1 MHGIIIIHTMRNI
14 GTLRQGYVTLGR
26 WLPIIRP
33 DGKPRY
39 LQIADAIEASVKSG
53 EITPGERLPPQRK
66 LAERL
71 GIDFTTVSRA
81 YAEANAR
88 KVVESHVGRGTFARA
103 TSNEKHQT
111 DPRRSRDED
120 LSMNMPPE
128 PTDPELLARMQNG
141 LGTVSANLV
150 SLLRY
155 QSTSGGE
162 QDKTA
167 ASAWLSKRGMVPNL
181 ERIAITP
188 GAHATMTAILSTM
201 TRPGDVVLC
210 EAVTYPGLRAIASRM
225 GLQLVG
231 IPTDTAGILPDAL
244 DRAIHLHQPKA
255 LYLNP
260 TVQNPTTL
268 TIPKD
273 RRMEIAEVIL
283 RHRLPL
289 VEDDAYGFIP
299 ASAPAPFATLA
310 PDLTWH
316 IGGLAKCLGAGLRLA
331 YTVTPNAKAAYG
343 LAQAL
348 RASAV
353 MPSPI
358 CMALA
363 TRWIEDGT
371 ADAIRRFVRSESA
384 VRQEIVAETL
394 HGLEYRGEPEAF
406 NIWLKLPEGASR
418 AELMGRMAGRHVGLM
433 PSDAFTVLGKPDEH
447 VRVCLGGVITRDEL
461 RAGLLFMANSLSG
474 GGWMG

>member
-1 MHGIIIIHTMRNI
+1 MLN
-14 GTLRQGYVTLGR
+14 
-26 WLPIIRP
+26 WLPELRP

-39 LQIADAIEASVKSG
+39 LQIADAIELAIKRG
-53 EITPGERLPPQRK
+53 DIAAGDRLPPQRR

-71 GIDFTTVSRA
+71 SIDFTTVSRA
-81 YAEANAR
+81 YAEAHSR
-88 KVVESHVGRGTFARA
+88 RLVESHVGRGTFALGRPK
-103 TSNEKHQT
+103 EEHQI
-111 DPRRSRDED
+111 DPRRAGDED

-128 PTDPELLARMQNG
+128 PQDPDLVARMQDG
-141 LGTVSANLV
+141 LQTVSANLI

-155 QSTSGGE
+155 QSTTGGE
-162 QDKTA
+162 QDKAA
-167 ASAWLSKRGMVPNL
+167 ASSWLSKRGMVPSL

-210 EAVTYPGLRAIASRM
+210 EAVTYPGLRAIAARM

-231 IPTDTAGILPDAL
+231 IPMDASGILPDAL
-244 DRAIHLHQPKA
+244 DAAIHLHQPKA

-260 TVQNPTTL
+260 TVHNPTTL
-268 TIPKD
+268 TIPRG

-289 VEDDAYGFIP
+289 IEDDAYGFIP
-299 ASAPAPFATLA
+299 AAAPVPFATLA

-331 YTVTPNAKAAYG
+331 YTVSPNTRAAYS
-343 LAQAL
+343 LSQAM

-371 ADAIRRFVRSESA
+371 ADAVRHFVRTESSA
-384 VRQEIVAETL
+384 RHKIAIEALPDLDV
-394 HGLEYRGEPEAF
+394 RGEPEAF
-406 NIWLKLPEGASR
+406 SIWLKLPKGFSR

-433 PSDAFTVLGKPDEH
+433 PSDAFTVLGAPDEH
-447 VRVCLGGVITRDEL
+447 VRVCLGGIVNREQL
-461 RAGLLFMANSLSG
+461 RAGLLFMANSLSD

>member
-1 MHGIIIIHTMRNI
+1 MIK
-14 GTLRQGYVTLGR
+14 
-26 WLPIIRP
+26 WLPVLKP

-39 LQIADAIEASVKSG
+39 IQIADAIEAGIKNG
-53 EITPGERLPPQRK
+53 EIAAGERLPPQRK

-71 GIDFTTVSRA
+71 AIDFTTVSRA
-81 YAEANAR
+81 YTEAHAR
-88 KVVESHVGRGTFARA
+88 RLVESHVGRGTFACAPAHARH
-103 TSNEKHQT
+103 EV
-111 DPRRSRDED
+111 DPRRARDED

-128 PTDPELLARMQNG
+128 PHDPELIARMQDG
-141 LGTVSANLV
+141 LKTVSANLI

-155 QSTSGGE
+155 QSTTGGT
-162 QDKTA
+162 QDKAA
-167 ASAWLSKRGMVPNL
+167 ASSWLSKRGMVPSL

-201 TRPGDVVLC
+201 TRPGDVILC
-210 EAVTYPGLRAIASRM
+210 EGVTYPGLRAITARM

-231 IPTDTAGILPDAL
+231 LPMDSAGILPDAL
-244 DRAIHLHQPKA
+244 DAAIYLHQPKA

-268 TIPKD
+268 TIPQS
-273 RRMEIAEVIL
+273 RRMEIAEVLI
-283 RHRLPL
+283 RQRLPL
-289 VEDDAYGFIP
+289 IEDDAYGFIP
-299 ASAPAPFATLA
+299 ASCPAPFATLA

-331 YTVTPNAKAAYG
+331 YTVAPNSRAAYS
-343 LAQAL
+343 LAQAF

-353 MPSPI
+353 MPSPL

-371 ADAIRRFVRSESA
+371 ADAIRFYIRKESA
-384 VRQEIVAETL
+384 ARQKIAAETL
-394 HGLEYRGEPEAF
+394 AGHNFSGGPDAF
-406 NIWLKLPEGASR
+406 NIWLKLPLGASR

-447 VRVCLGGVITRDEL
+447 VRICLGGVIQREEL
-461 RAGLLFMANSLSG
+461 HASLLFMANSLSDA
-474 GGWMG
+474 GWMG

>member
-1 MHGIIIIHTMRNI
+1 M
-14 GTLRQGYVTLGR
+14 LK
-26 WLPIIRP
+26 WLPELRP

-39 LQIADAIEASVKSG
+39 LQIADAIELAIKRG
-53 EITPGERLPPQRK
+53 DIAAGDRLPPQRR

-81 YAEANAR
+81 YAEAHSR
-88 KVVESHVGRGTFARA
+88 RLVESHVGRGTFALGRPK
-103 TSNEKHQT
+103 EEHQI
-111 DPRRSRDED
+111 DPRRAGDED

-128 PTDPELLARMQNG
+128 PQDPDLVARMQDG
-141 LGTVSANLV
+141 LQTVSANLI

-155 QSTSGGE
+155 QSTTGGE
-162 QDKTA
+162 QDKAA
-167 ASAWLSKRGMVPNL
+167 ASSWLSKRGMVPSL

-210 EAVTYPGLRAIASRM
+210 EAVTYPGLRAIAARM

-231 IPTDTAGILPDAL
+231 IPMDASGILPDAL
-244 DRAIHLHQPKA
+244 DAAIHLHQPKA

-260 TVQNPTTL
+260 TVHNPTTL
-268 TIPKD
+268 TIPRG

-289 VEDDAYGFIP
+289 IEDDAYGFIP
-299 ASAPAPFATLA
+299 AAAPVPFATLA

-331 YTVTPNAKAAYG
+331 YTVSPNTRAAYS
-343 LAQAL
+343 LSQAM

-371 ADAIRRFVRSESA
+371 ADAVRHFVRTESSA
-384 VRQEIVAETL
+384 RHKIAIEALPDLDV
-394 HGLEYRGEPEAF
+394 RGEPEAF
-406 NIWLKLPEGASR
+406 SIWLKLPKGFSR

-433 PSDAFTVLGKPDEH
+433 PSDAFTVLGAPDEH
-447 VRVCLGGVITRDEL
+447 VRVCLGGIVNREQL
-461 RAGLLFMANSLSG
+461 RAGLLFMANSLSD

>member
-1 MHGIIIIHTMRNI
+1 MLN
-14 GTLRQGYVTLGR
+14 
-26 WLPIIRP
+26 WLPELRP
-33 DGKPRY
+33 DSKPRY
-39 LQIADAIEASVKSG
+39 LQIADAIELAIKRG
-53 EITPGERLPPQRK
+53 DIAAGDRLPPQRR

-81 YAEANAR
+81 YAEAHSR
-88 KVVESHVGRGTFARA
+88 RLVESHVGRGTFALGRPK
-103 TSNEKHQT
+103 EEHQI
-111 DPRRSRDED
+111 DPRRAGDED

-128 PTDPELLARMQNG
+128 PQDPDLVARMQDG
-141 LGTVSANLV
+141 LQTVSANLI

-155 QSTSGGE
+155 QSTTGGE
-162 QDKTA
+162 QDKAA
-167 ASAWLSKRGMVPNL
+167 ASSWLSKRGMVPSL

-210 EAVTYPGLRAIASRM
+210 EAVTYPGLRAIAARM

-231 IPTDTAGILPDAL
+231 IPMDASGILPDAL
-244 DRAIHLHQPKA
+244 DAAIHLHQPKA

-260 TVQNPTTL
+260 TVHNPTTL
-268 TIPKD
+268 TIPRG

-289 VEDDAYGFIP
+289 IEDDAYGFIP
-299 ASAPAPFATLA
+299 AAAPVPFATLA

-331 YTVTPNAKAAYG
+331 YTVSPNTRAAYS
-343 LAQAL
+343 LSQAM

-371 ADAIRRFVRSESA
+371 ADAVRHFVRTESSA
-384 VRQEIVAETL
+384 RHKIAIEALPDLDV
-394 HGLEYRGEPEAF
+394 RGEPEAF
-406 NIWLKLPEGASR
+406 SIWLKLPKGFSR

-433 PSDAFTVLGKPDEH
+433 PSDAFTVLGAPDEH
-447 VRVCLGGVITRDEL
+447 VRVCLGGIVNREQL
-461 RAGLLFMANSLSG
+461 RAGLLFMANSLSD